1 MVLELLNCGMLEAV
15 TSNKYT
21 AQRATLLTKHGLMV
35 QGVPSVGGFLAGFAL
50 AVK

>member
-1 MVLELLNCGMLEAV
+1 MLELLNCGILEAV
-15 TSNKYT
+15 TSNQYT
-21 AQRATLLTKHGLMV
+21 SPRATLLTMHGLML